1 MNTFGCRSFVLR
13 AFVRVRRNTAAAETR
28 GGGGEEEE
36 GEEEE
41 ALLFPSA
48 RELVERTS
56 AETVVPL
63 VACVSG
69 M

>member
-1 MNTFGCRSFVLR
+1 LSESEGILLP
-13 AFVRVRRNTAAAETR
+13 RRREEEE
-28 GGGGEEEE
+28 GEEEE